1 MRDYDAAGAKRRPFG
16 LSGLA
21 LKLLA
26 LCSMTVDH
34 VGAVL
39 VLPRWG
45 FAASL
50 PLRYAGR
57 LAFPIYCF
65 LLVEGFSPTRS
76 VPRYGLRLL
85 GFALLTEPVYDRV
98 LYGAWLV
105 PQHQNIL
112 FTLALGLAAMAALR
126 AAARRALALRA
137 GKAARVLL
145 CGALCLPLAAAAC
158 VLAQLLGVSYGW
170 QGMVT
175 ILAYFALR
183 RWPLA
188 AAGAGAAV
196 QFLGGNFIQYRAALA
211 AVPIALY
218 NGEKGRCRLPGW
230 AFYLYYPAHLAL
242 LGLIARAF

>member
-1 MRDYDAAGAKRRPFG
+1 MRDYDTAGAKRRPFG

-34 VGAVL
+34 IGAVL

-45 FAASL
+45 FEASL
-50 PLRYAGR
+50 AFRYVGR

-65 LLVEGFSPTRS
+65 LLVEGFFHTRS
-76 VPRYGLRLL
+76 VPRYALRLL
-85 GFALLTEPVYDRV
+85 AFALVTEPVYDRV
-98 LYGAWLV
+98 LYGAWFTPLY
-105 PQHQNIL
+105 QNIL
-112 FTLALGLAAMAALR
+112 FTLALGLAAMAALQ
-126 AAARRALALRA
+126 AAARWALAVGGGRA
-137 GKAARVLL
+137 VRILL
-145 CGALCLPLAAAAC
+145 CGAVCLPIAAVFY
-158 VLAQLLGVSYGW
+158 VLAQVLHLSYGG
-170 QGMVT
+170 QGMLT

-188 AAGAGAAV
+188 AAAAGGAV
-196 QFLGGNFIQYRAALA
+196 QFLRDNFIQYRAAFA

-218 NGEKGRCRLPGW
+218 NGEKGRGRLPGW

-242 LGLIARAF
+242 LGLIARTF